1 MKGDNEIELRW
12 RKCSL
17 QMHADIHGS
26 IKLQQNCNQSP
37 PMHAQKR
44 LSKKIDQYSTN
55 EMQLT
60 PYGAQATIVALHNQ
74 MQTFT
79 LMKVYLILFA
89 ISMHA
94 IRISD
99 KSFVQLQRHT
109 FNRNGVTSRTKFSYI
124 YSVSSYTKRL
134 QKNKE
139 AELCA
144 QKTDLFCSQSK
155 HQNVFLLRKLSVLY
169 ILHWCFFSPHER

>member
-37 PMHAQKR
+37 PMHVQKR

-60 PYGAQATIVALHNQ
+60 PYSAQATIVALHNQ
-74 MQTFT
+74 MQTFS
-79 LMKVYLILFA
+79 LMKVYLILFT

-99 KSFVQLQRHT
+99 KSFVQLQRHM
-109 FNRNGVTSRTKFSYI
+109 FNRNGVTSRTKFSYTGYQVI
-124 YSVSSYTKRL
+124 QSDYRKTK
-134 QKNKE
+134 
-139 AELCA
+139 
-144 QKTDLFCSQSK
+144 
-155 HQNVFLLRKLSVLY
+155 KLSSAHRKRISLVHSPS
-169 ILHWCFFSPHER
+169 IRTSFF